1 MNLSKRLQKIVD
13 FVPKD
18 TKVCDIGT
26 DHGYIPV
33 YLIKSHI
40 SKQVIATDIS
50 KGSLDKIIDLVEKEK
65 LEDSIDMRLGDGL
78 DIISPHEVETLIIA
92 GMGGILISEILEK
105 DKDITRTIKNFI
117 FQPMV
122 GVEEL
127 RKYLTEN
134 NFQIVD
140 EELVFEDGK
149 YYEIIFAREGEQEIK
164 KDIYYEISEILI
176 KKGHPLLESFV
187 EYKKNKLKNIMKEIE
202 FIETEKSKDRYN
214 QLKLKLDKYREV
226 LKEFVS

>member
-122 GVEEL
+122 GGEEL

-140 EELVFEDGK
+140 EELIFEDGK

-176 KKGHPLLESFV
+176 KKGIHC
-187 EYKKNKLKNIMKEIE
+187 
-202 FIETEKSKDRYN
+202 
-214 QLKLKLDKYREV
+214 
-226 LKEFVS
+226 